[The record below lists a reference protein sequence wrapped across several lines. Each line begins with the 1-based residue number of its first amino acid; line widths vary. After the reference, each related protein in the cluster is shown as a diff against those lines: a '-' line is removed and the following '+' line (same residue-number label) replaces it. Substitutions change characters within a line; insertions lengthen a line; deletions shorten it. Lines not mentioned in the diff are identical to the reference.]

1 FWRRSRKK
9 LNRSSEDPET
19 SHQVEVV
26 PIVGSTSDAQT
37 GRPTPTID
45 THLPTTTGGGGTSTV
60 AFNANIH
67 APTTPSP
74 QSSRNESQPP
84 KLKLQEELWNQA
96 YDKLRFEQPE
106 LVGKYEELL
115 SSKIIAIEGI
125 PSEETQNIT
134 ETSTQAKWDQMRKIA
149 KAELNRTQR
158 SADVKE
164 RIDNAIDIAIPIKKM
179 VDQIMPVVPHAQ
191 VPWLVVSLTFEVS
204 RPICDSSHLRP
215 LNMAE
220 KPQIFSSPFKEP
232 GINRTGLL
240 YVMSR
245 IEWYMN
251 LADHL
256 VDDGGPKLQE
266 NLHSQLKEHTV
277 ELYEKLLLYQIKSI
291 CCFNKHSMDRFFR
304 NTLKINDWSGQ
315 IDDIKAAETVVCK
328 DVEAFQ
334 TQVMVD
340 HLRKQSS
347 DAQHSLKT
355 LQDMLSEFQRQAQE
369 RLEMSDEEDNKAC
382 RKHLFKT
389 NPTDDKKRIL
399 GVKGAL
405 IRESYSWVVHHPQ
418 FLDWQKNAQHR
429 RLWIRGDAGKG
440 KTMILCGIIEELQTD
455 PFCRLCYFFCQATDE
470 HLRDAK
476 NVLRG
481 LLFHLI
487 KQYPWLISHVRKD
500 YDNSGEKLFEDHNA
514 WVALCRIFKTVL
526 DDERLREVIIVIDAI
541 DECVVEREKLLEFI
555 CDVSA
560 GSRAKLL
567 VSSRPSPRI
576 EKVLQGHGERST
588 ILALEQNDPLI
599 SQAVNHF
606 IERRV
611 EDLAKHPPYNDDPDI
626 CGEIT
631 EHLTKNA
638 EGTFL
643 WVALVCKELSSNDVD
658 RRSHVRAI
666 LNNSPPGLDKLYDRM
681 LVSIWE
687 SRDFALCAEILAATS
702 IAKRHVTLEELLCI
716 VDPAIG
722 SDIKLTEL
730 EQVIVS
736 CGSFLYL
743 QKGVVKFIHQSAV
756 DFLLS
761 EDTSSKLPSIVDRHH
776 SLFRNALCVL
786 QTSPSLKRNIYDLEA
801 PDMTQNEINSNKP
814 RPDPLSSL
822 AYLCIYCV
830 NHLYDSVLPQEPI
843 QTLSTIPSEDIS
855 AIATFLK
862 SKFLFWIEALSLLG
876 QVPYGVQAIQKLQ
889 RLLGGKIP
897 AEQGLSDFINDANR
911 FLLYHKSVI
920 EKYPLQL
927 YASCLTFSPN
937 QSIVKSQFGSEAPR
951 WIRIAPGLD
960 SNWDACLQTLDEHQ
974 DEVYA
979 LAYSSDGQWLVSGSG
994 GGVVKLWHAESG
1006 ACICTL
1012 GGHGL
1017 GYEEYSREL
1026 EPAGVKSVAFS
1037 ADGESFVSGAWNGI
1051 VKVWHRATGN
1061 LSSEYQAHQSH
1072 ATAMAIS
1079 SDGCTFA
1086 YVLPEGFIRIWSI
1099 KTEIPS
1105 HSFPCP
1111 EENVYSVALSADGEW
1126 LVATIPHGS
1135 QGSMTWN
1142 TLNKEQAVIPTGYG
1156 VFSAV
1161 WSTDAEWVATGGR
1174 DGIVEIWERKTR
1186 QWIRK
1191 IGFQS
1196 KFSSADIIEHLA
1208 FSTDGNFLA
1217 GGRRFTISVW
1227 NTETGTLIWG
1237 MDSCTGDLNTI
1248 LFSPDTL
1255 RLISGSWPQ
1264 TIKVWDLSKAAES
1277 RSYRSSEYPRQLCS
1291 SDGNHFAAYYPGTDE
1306 IKVWG
1311 KESVPPESILVKDVS
1326 TIALSPDNQQVASG
1340 SSTGTTITIW
1350 DIKTGKVVR
1359 QFGGHTEQTLPTQK
1373 TQKVMNECQQSDSEI
1388 SKISFS
1394 QPRKGYGD
1402 PPIETL
1408 VFGNNCQLASSV
1420 SGLVKVWDV
1429 SKGNCVQSLDDG
1441 DSHIRLM
1448 TFSKD
1453 GKWLAYLSSYFQKD
1467 NAMIKLWDIAS
1478 RQCMSVSSADPISLG
1493 TNTLSFSA
1501 DSQQL
1506 AASTCTG
1513 SPFGGTLATIFVWDV
1528 ITGNILRKFKSDKVG
1543 KIRACFDSSLER
1555 RLHTEHGF
1563 FGVSTCLDLYHSDR
1577 RGSERDT
1584 EDLQE
1589 TKALGRIERMPP
1601 FCGYGLSYDMEW
1613 IMLNGKRLLWIPE
1626 DYRFPDGA
1634 NDELRP
1640 FVDGSRVIWLRGT
1653 QSPVRMYF
1661 NT

>member
-1 FWRRSRKK
+1 MCLGSFQFWRRSRKK

-191 VPWLVVSLTFEVS
+191 VPWLVVSLTFE
-204 RPICDSSHLRP
+204 
-215 LNMAE
+215 
-220 KPQIFSSPFKEP
+220 IFSSPFKEP

-315 IDDIKAAETVVCK
+315 IDDIKAAETV
-328 DVEAFQ
+328 
-334 TQVMVD
+334 
-340 HLRKQSS
+340 SS

-541 DECVVEREKLLEFI
+541 DE
-555 CDVSA
+555 S
-560 GSRAKLL
+560 
-567 VSSRPSPRI
+567 
-576 EKVLQGHGERST
+576 
-588 ILALEQNDPLI
+588 
-599 SQAVNHF
+599 VNHF

-889 RLLGGKIP
+889 RLL
-897 AEQGLSDFINDANR
+897 
-911 FLLYHKSVI
+911 
-920 EKYPLQL
+920 
-927 YASCLTFSPN
+927 
-937 QSIVKSQFGSEAPR
+937 SQFGSEAPR

-1563 FGVSTCLDLYHSDR
+1563 FG
-1577 RGSERDT
+1577 
-1584 EDLQE
+1584 DLQE